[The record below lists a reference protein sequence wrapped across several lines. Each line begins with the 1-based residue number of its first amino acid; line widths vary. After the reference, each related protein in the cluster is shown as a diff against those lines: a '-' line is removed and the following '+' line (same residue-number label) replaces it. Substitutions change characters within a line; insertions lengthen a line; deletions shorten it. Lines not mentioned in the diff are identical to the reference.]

1 MSDKPAWQY
10 RRRDEGT
17 LHGPYDGEK
26 IVAWFG
32 QPQDAEKAAN
42 LEVRIEHQ
50 SRSKSN
56 AVEPLVSCSADT
68 AALIASRSYAY
79 ITSEGFRARMFARSA
94 RIGFESRFDPR

>member
-17 LHGPYDGEK
+17 LHGPYGGEK

-68 AALIASRSYAY
+68 ATLIASRSYAY
-79 ITSEGFRARMFARSA
+79 NIRGLSCTRVCSFSTNRFRVS
-94 RIGFESRFDPR
+94 I